1 MVFLFL
7 AFLVALAFIDVD
19 TFELPDPL
27 TYGLLFLGLL
37 ASWALAF
44 PLPFRESLDGSL
56 MAAGGLALVA
66 GYGNLFLRRFREA
79 RAEVPV
85 GPHQVHMAALFGA
98 LLGPGVGMALAFLA
112 WALSAR
118 TGRAVALPDRLT
130 LPLLPLAF
138 LLAPALG
145 LDFLESLK
153 GSLLAAGGS
162 PSPGGFTGPSGPFP
176 RRARRSPWPWA
187 TGT

>member
-56 MAAGGLALVA
+56 MAAGARPGGGV
-66 GYGNLFLRRFREA
+66 RE
-79 RAEVPV
+79 PLS
-85 GPHQVHMAALFGA
+85 AAL
-98 LLGPGVGMALAFLA
+98 
-112 WALSAR
+112 
-118 TGRAVALPDRLT
+118 
-130 LPLLPLAF
+130 
-138 LLAPALG
+138 
-145 LDFLESLK
+145 
-153 GSLLAAGGS
+153 
-162 PSPGGFTGPSGPFP
+162 
-176 RRARRSPWPWA
+176 
-187 TGT
+187 